1 MELVEAAR
9 RSDDPGHPFHL
20 LRRLRAARG
29 WDRSQPSA
37 DQLSDDD
44 HAALDALLGWAT
56 GFAVTGRFLEGYDAA
71 RLRIA
76 ALRDPHAPVELATVH
91 ASKGRE
97 WETVIIVGFE
107 ADRMPNRRS
116 LADADDP
123 ARALE
128 EERRLAYVALT
139 RATRRLILGFDPA
152 RPSPFLAE
160 MGLGPAA
167 AGARTRH
174 LS

>member
-1 MELVEAAR
+1 M
-9 RSDDPGHPFHL
+9 
-20 LRRLRAARG
+20 
-29 WDRSQPSA
+29 
-37 DQLSDDD
+37 
-44 HAALDALLGWAT
+44 
-56 GFAVTGRFLEGYDAA
+56 TGRFLEGYDAA

-76 ALRDPHAPVELATVH
+76 ALRDPHAPVELATVR

-128 EERRLAYVALT
+128 EERRLTSVALT
-139 RATRRLILGFDPA
+139 RATRRLILGF
-152 RPSPFLAE
+152 RPGQPVTVRAEIGLAP
-160 MGLGPAA
+160 PAA
-167 AGARTRH
+167 GPRTRH